1 MVTSSLPGTTVLDDP
16 VGESLR
22 GRHASLARR
31 RGRALS
37 YEPSVASFSAVPLG
51 ATSDDWADLAAL
63 VGPGHLADMF
73 STSETPPP
81 DWEPVFRLDG
91 FQMVTGADGLQEAG
105 RDPDVV
111 VLGEADVP
119 EMLELIARTRPG
131 PFWAGTHRMG
141 TYVGIRAG
149 GALVAMAGERL
160 RPPGWTEI
168 SAVCTSPEARGRGLG
183 RRLVL
188 HLAARIVERGERP
201 FLHVVADNGALS
213 LYERLGFR
221 IRREVTFRGFRTP
234 PA

>member
-1 MVTSSLPGTTVLDDP
+1 VVTSSLPDATVLDDP

-22 GRHASLARR
+22 GRHAHLARR
-31 RGRALS
+31 QGRVLS
-37 YEPSVASFSAVPLG
+37 YEPAVASFSALPPQP
-51 ATSDDWADLAAL
+51 APDDWSDLATL
-63 VGPGHLADMF
+63 VGPDGLADLF
-73 STSETPPP
+73 STSAVPPEQ
-81 DWEPVFRLDG
+81 WSPVFELSG
-91 FQMVTGADGLQEAG
+91 FQMVADDL
-105 RDPDVV
+105 DPPGPDAEIV

-119 EMLELIARTRPG
+119 AMLELTARTRPG
-131 PFWAGTHRMG
+131 PFWAETHRLG
-141 TYVGIRAG
+141 TYVGIRDH

-188 HLAARIVERGERP
+188 DLAARITARDDQP
-201 FLHVVADNGALS
+201 FLHVVAENSALR